1 MLLYAMSR
9 AAAVQGG
16 RELRLRVRHKKP
28 KRLLRSW
35 YNLIGQEQA
44 APNGVDTDEFQ
55 VHKDLKHQSNNSHA
69 PKDAA
74 SKDVKHK
81 LSSHE
86 IKEQVVNE
94 NKHRGSSQE
103 LKEPGPRGQTKA
115 LLPQNVR
122 GKSHTPTFAATAVAT
137 RRRHKSSHIDRS
149 VATVQEDEKQ
159 GHNGHEIKES
169 NDGALGSSAAPVASA
184 KVRLNGS
191 IFHNG
196 LPEKIANGRCHTPRP
211 DAGAK
216 MAVDLSC
223 EDGSEH
229 DEDRDLVCS
238 VCTMGDSDPP
248 NEIVICDTCNKGFHQ
263 ACHTP
268 KISDQVLLPNIPWHC
283 RNCVPVGSVRK
294 SAKNY
299 KNGTRVQMFKLG
311 FPYNMK
317 SLQWDAQHKLNT
329 RNCYCYC
336 GGPGQWNMKMLQCK
350 LCRQWFHE
358 ACIQGLETPLL
369 YGDSFYYFACS
380 VCNNGPEVVKRMQL
394 TWMDITHLTLYNLVM
409 ERNKKYYDLD
419 EEILPYL
426 NSIWLALQLPS
437 DVFRCSV
444 HERRTNIYQCLC
456 SDSSRFKSGKEVKK
470 RTSLWGL
477 RNRIAPPIPGEVVAP
492 QEHKNIVP
500 VLLPKVPPAKPT
512 SSARVFKGGA
522 VKNTTTQ
529 QSRENGR
536 KKVKRKKLP
545 HARLKGNSS
554 QPCKLPNGLRRSKAL
569 VQNGKSA
576 RDAFSSDED
585 TGSCDQGESGTF
597 LDAFIPPMP
606 DLEGMNN
613 PFCDESL
620 FPPPPQPRPRLG
632 RPPKKRKLLSPP
644 SPLPHMSA
652 KQKLRGSQRRLLLLP
667 DTDSEDS
674 SSVNSSC
681 TATSSSS
688 SSSSTD
694 SSSSSSSSSDSAA
707 WGQLGRAESG
717 DSGETPGSA
726 KSSFSLLA
734 RRVGPDGK
742 VQYLVEWGSPGE
754 QT

>member
-9 AAAVQGG
+9 GAVQGG

-44 APNGVDTDEFQ
+44 APNGVDTLDEI
-55 VHKDLKHQSNNSHA
+55 HKDLKHQSNNSHA
-69 PKDAA
+69 PKDAVLP
-74 SKDVKHK
+74 KDVKHK
-81 LSSHE
+81 LSSLDM
-86 IKEQVVNE
+86 KEQVVNE
-94 NKHRGSSQE
+94 NKHRGSSHE

-115 LLPQNVR
+115 LLLQNVR
-122 GKSHTPTFAATAVAT
+122 GKSQTPAFAATAVAT

-149 VATVQEDEKQ
+149 AATVQDDEKR
-159 GHNGHEIKES
+159 GHNSHEIKEPYDS
-169 NDGALGSSAAPVASA
+169 ALGSSPDTVAPV
-184 KVRLNGS
+184 KVRLNGN

-196 LPEKIANGRCHTPRP
+196 SPERIANGKCHTPRS

-216 MAVDLSC
+216 MAVESSC
-223 EDGSEH
+223 EDESEP

-238 VCTMGDSDPP
+238 VCSEGESDPP

-317 SLQWDAQHKLNT
+317 SLQWDPQHKLNT

-419 EEILPYL
+419 DEILPYL

-456 SDSSRFKSGKEVKK
+456 GDSSRFKSGKEVKK

-492 QEHKNIVP
+492 REHKNVVP

-512 SSARVFKGGA
+512 SGARVFKRDA

-529 QSRENGR
+529 RNRENGQR
-536 KKVKRKKLP
+536 KIRRKKLP

-554 QPCKLPNGLRRSKAL
+554 QPCKLSNGLRRSKAP
-569 VQNGKSA
+569 VQNGKSV

-585 TGSCDQGESGTF
+585 AGSSDKGESGTF
-597 LDAFIPPMP
+597 LDAFIPPLADM
-606 DLEGMNN
+606 EGINN
-613 PFCDESL
+613 PFRDEVL
-620 FPPPPQPRPRLG
+620 FPPPPAALPRARPG
-632 RPPKKRKLLSPP
+632 RPPKKRKLLPAA
-644 SPLPHMSA
+644 PLQHVPA
-652 KQKLRGSQRRLLLLP
+652 KLKLRGSQRRLLLT

-681 TATSSSS
+681 TATSSS
-688 SSSSTD
+688 TATTT
-694 SSSSSSSSSDSAA
+694 SSSSDTSA
-707 WGQLGRAESG
+707 WGQLGHAESV
-717 DSGETPGSA
+717 DSGEPPGGA
-726 KSSFSLLA
+726 KSGFSLLA
-734 RRVGPDGK
+734 RRISADGK

>member
-1 MLLYAMSR
+1 MSR
-9 AAAVQGG
+9 GAVQGG

-44 APNGVDTDEFQ
+44 APNGVDTLDEI
-55 VHKDLKHQSNNSHA
+55 HKDLKHHSNNSHTL
-69 PKDAA
+69 KEAA
-74 SKDVKHK
+74 QSKDVKHK
-81 LSSHE
+81 LSSHDM
-86 IKEQVVNE
+86 KEQVVNE

-115 LLPQNVR
+115 LLLQNVR
-122 GKSHTPTFAATAVAT
+122 GKSQTPTFAAAAVAT
-137 RRRHKSSHIDRS
+137 RRRHKSSRIDRS
-149 VATVQEDEKQ
+149 VAMVQEDEKQ
-159 GHNGHEIKES
+159 GHNSHEIKES
-169 NDGALGSSAAPVASA
+169 SDSALGSSVDAVASG
-184 KVRLNGS
+184 KVRVNGN

-216 MAVDLSC
+216 IAVEPSC
-223 EDGSEH
+223 EGESEH
-229 DEDRDLVCS
+229 DDRDLVCS

-329 RNCYCYC
+329 GNCYCYC

-409 ERNKKYYDLD
+409 ERNRKYYDLD
-419 EEILPYL
+419 DEILPYL

-492 QEHKNIVP
+492 REHKNVVP
-500 VLLPKVPPAKPT
+500 VLFPKVPPAKPT
-512 SSARVFKGGA
+512 SSVRVFKGGA
-522 VKNTTTQ
+522 VKNATAQ
-529 QSRENGR
+529 QSRENGQ
-536 KKVKRKKLP
+536 KKGRRKKLP
-545 HARLKGNSS
+545 HARLKGNSSS

-569 VQNGKSA
+569 VQNGKSG

-585 TGSCDQGESGTF
+585 AGSCDQGESGTF
-597 LDAFIPPMP
+597 LDAFIPPLP
-606 DLEGMNN
+606 DLEGINN
-613 PFCDESL
+613 PFRDEAL
-620 FPPPPQPRPRLG
+620 FPLPPQPRARPG
-632 RPPKKRKLLSPP
+632 RPPKKRKLP
-644 SPLPHMSA
+644 SPAPPLLLHTPA
-652 KQKLRGSQRRLLLLP
+652 KQKLRGSQRRRLPLLA

-674 SSVNSSC
+674 SSVNSGC

-688 SSSSTD
+688 SSSSTAN
-694 SSSSSSSSSDSAA
+694 SSSSSCSSTDSTA
-707 WGQLGRAESG
+707 WGRPVRAESV
-717 DSGETPGSA
+717 DSGGGPPDGSA
-726 KSSFSLLA
+726 KGSFSLLA
-734 RRVGPDGK
+734 RRVSADGK